1 MNSTRFQVSGQIVD
15 IVNSRI
21 FKGTIEV
28 DNGKIIIDIAHVNV
42 LQGNLL
48 WGGVGLNGTYIIRI
62 DYIDNTNYE
71 LQRKADLEDL

>member
-1 MNSTRFQVSGQIVD
+1 MSVIAIENLHI
-15 IVNSRI
+15 NI
-21 FKGTIEV
+21 FTIFGK
-28 DNGKIIIDIAHVNV
+28 DNGKIIIDISHVIF

-48 WGGVGLNGTYIIRI
+48 WGGVVLDGTYIIRI